1 MARADKYEQYRD
13 NQMMAV
19 APFVQGQVLA
29 VGTFS
34 RSGSMGAMGLGQIS
48 PLAASIKRR
57 MDKGKTD
64 NLPQN
69 FVVAV
74 TEQQVYVFDFK
85 PRGSSIKVKDPLR
98 VWDRAAVRVHRTPV
112 KVGAMSNTYQV
123 DLAGQGSIQIESGKM
138 PGSTTEFNTPVLDLL
153 GV

>member
-1 MARADKYEQYRD
+1 MNRVDKYEQYRD

-19 APFVQGQVLA
+19 APFVQGPVLA

-34 RSGSMGAMGLGQIS
+34 RSGSMGAMGLGQVS

-57 MDKGKTD
+57 VDKGKTD
-64 NLPQN
+64 GLPQN

-74 TEQQVYVFDFK
+74 TDQQVYVFDFK
-85 PRGSSIKVKDPLR
+85 PRGSTIKVKEALR
-98 VWDRAAVRVHRTPV
+98 VWDRDQVRVHRTPV

-123 DLAGQGSIQIESGKM
+123 DLAGQGSIQIESGKL
-138 PGSTTEFNTPVLDLL
+138 PGSTTEYNTPVLDLL

>member
-1 MARADKYEQYRD
+1 MSRADKYEQYRD

-57 MDKGKTD
+57 MDKGKSD

-74 TEQQVYVFDFK
+74 TDQQVYVFDYK
-85 PRGSSIKVKDPLR
+85 PRGTSIKVKDPLR
-98 VWDRAAVRVHRTPV
+98 VWDRDQVRIHRAPV

-138 PGSTTEFNTPVLDLL
+138 PGSTTEYNTPVLDLL

>member
-1 MARADKYEQYRD
+1 MARADKYEKYREA
-13 NQMMAV
+13 QMMAV
-19 APFVQGQVLA
+19 APHVQGELLA

-57 MDKGKTD
+57 IDKGKTD

-74 TEQQVYVFDFK
+74 TAEQVYVFDYK
-85 PRGSSIKVKDPLR
+85 PRGTSIKVKDPLR
-98 VWDRAAVRVHRTPV
+98 IWPRDQVRVHRQPV

-123 DLAGQGSIQIESGKM
+123 DLAGQGSINIESGKM
-138 PGSTTEFNTPVLDLL
+138 PGSTTEYNTPVLDLL